1 MHAFPAPDQ
10 PPPADPGPPFAPTGR
25 RAGPRAA
32 AWEDMRRRRHAMRTM
47 RWVMVGIGLVGG
59 LLLIAVGA
67 TLVGA
72 IIAGMAVARGV
83 VMLVMTR
90 KLRRLGGPRP

>member
-1 MHAFPAPDQ
+1 
-10 PPPADPGPPFAPTGR
+10 
-25 RAGPRAA
+25 
-32 AWEDMRRRRHAMRTM
+32 MRTT

-59 LLLIAVGA
+59 LLLVAVGA

-72 IIAGMAVARGV
+72 IVAGMAVARAV

-90 KLRRLGGPRP
+90 KMRRRRP

>member
-1 MHAFPAPDQ
+1 MSPFPAPEQ
-10 PPPADPGPPFAPTGR
+10 PPASSAPPFAPTGR
-25 RAGPRAA
+25 RSGPRAA
-32 AWEDMRRRRHAMRTM
+32 AWEDMRRRRHTMRTT

-59 LLLIAVGA
+59 LLLVAVGA

-72 IIAGMAVARGV
+72 IVAGMAVARAV

-90 KLRRLGGPRP
+90 KMRRRRP